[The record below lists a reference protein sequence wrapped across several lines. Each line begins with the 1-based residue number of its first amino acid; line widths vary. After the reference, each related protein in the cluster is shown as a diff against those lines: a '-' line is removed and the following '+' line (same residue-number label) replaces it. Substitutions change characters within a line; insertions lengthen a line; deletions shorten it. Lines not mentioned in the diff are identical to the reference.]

1 VPPGNPWWRN
11 GGLTAGRSGA
21 GKHVLIVEDS
31 EIVTD
36 ALRVLFEESG
46 YQVSLAHTLAEAR
59 TVVSRAQVDVAIV
72 DLRLPDGDGVAL
84 AQEWRT
90 SGPPAVALTG
100 DAGPETR
107 DRAIAAGFQD
117 SFVNP
122 VPIAELLLRVAEL
135 TAE

>member
-1 VPPGNPWWRN
+1 VPPGNSWWGN
-11 GGLTAGRSGA
+11 GGLTARRGGA

-46 YQVSLAHTLAEAR
+46 YEVSLAHTLADAR
-59 TVVSRAQVDVAIV
+59 TVASQAHVDVAIV

-84 AQEWRT
+84 AEEWRAT
-90 SGPPAVALTG
+90 GPTAVALTG
-100 DAGPETR
+100 DAEPETR
-107 DRAIAAGFQD
+107 QRAIAAGFQD
-117 SFVNP
+117 SFVKP
-122 VPIAELLLRVAEL
+122 VPIAQLLRRVAEL

>member
-1 VPPGNPWWRN
+1 MPPGNSWRGN
-11 GGLTAGRSGA
+11 GGLSQGRSSA

-46 YQVSLAHTLAEAR
+46 YEVSLAHTLAEAR
-59 TVVSRAQVDVAIV
+59 TVASRAQVDVAIV

-84 AQEWRT
+84 AQEWRE

-107 DRAIAAGFQD
+107 ERAIAAGFRD
-117 SFVNP
+117 SFVKP
-122 VPIAELLLRVAEL
+122 VPIAQLLQRVAEL

>member
-1 VPPGNPWWRN
+1 MPPGHSWWRN
-11 GGLTAGRSGA
+11 GGLTAGGSVT

-46 YQVSLAHTLAEAR
+46 YEVSLAHTLAEAR
-59 TVVSRAQVDVAIV
+59 IVTSQGPVDVAIV

-84 AQEWRT
+84 AQEWRAG
-90 SGPPAVALTG
+90 GPPAVALTG

-107 DRAIAAGFQD
+107 ERAIAAGFRD
-117 SFVNP
+117 SFVKP
-122 VPIAELLLRVAEL
+122 VPIAQLLRRVAEL
-135 TAE
+135 TG